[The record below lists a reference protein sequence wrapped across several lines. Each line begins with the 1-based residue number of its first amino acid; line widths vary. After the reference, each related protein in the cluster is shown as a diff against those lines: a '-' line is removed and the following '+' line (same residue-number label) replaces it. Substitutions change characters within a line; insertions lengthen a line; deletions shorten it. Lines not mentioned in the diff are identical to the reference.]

1 MRKIAILTVRD
12 IYNGYDDCDRIID
25 KITDFEEV
33 TDEMFEKL
41 NKAQWEF
48 GFSILEQPADT
59 GKFIATTIADY
70 DALIEKR
77 AEEKRKADEYS
88 RKRGLEAKKKKE
100 LATKA
105 KEKEALKKVLMHQ
118 VVAGYISQEDADKLL
133 DKVK

>member
-1 MRKIAILTVRD
+1 MRKIAIITVRD
-12 IYNGYDDCDRIID
+12 IYNSYDDCDRIID

-33 TDEMFEKL
+33 TDEIFEKL

-48 GFSILEQPADT
+48 GFSILEQPVDT

-88 RKRGLEAKKKKE
+88 RKKGLEAKKKKE
-100 LATKA
+100 LAAKA

-118 VVAGYISQEDADKLL
+118 VIMGYISQEDADKLL